1 MSTNLFNFS
10 AVGYLKHTV
19 LQHRLTDSPLRHV
32 WVASLPCDPFIEQ
45 KLGSPLLGIKSQLTP
60 KYSFG
65 LFLFFSPLEKKN
77 QKKIKLFIF

>member
-19 LQHRLTDSPLRHV
+19 LQHRLTDSPLKHV
-32 WVASLPCDPFIEQ
+32 WVASLPCDSFLEQ
-45 KLGSPLLGIKSQLTP
+45 KLGSLLLGIKSHLTP

-65 LFLFFSPLEKKN
+65 CFFPTKKK
-77 QKKIKLFIF
+77 KKIK